1 KIIYNSDTITKTIP
15 VKIEYVEETD
25 NIAENENIL
34 VYKNC
39 SKTSVDIDVKNNI
52 SFLSM
57 PEDNLFFPDIVYLAI
72 GMIANKLQKEQKY
85 FIQSS
90 VVKNEKG
97 NSIMFLGD
105 PNSGKTTLASKL
117 ILTGNWSLVSNDN
130 VIVKLEKDKLVTIAG
145 TKSVQMRYGAIKL
158 FFPQLLDKIN
168 TPKEIDTRDEWD
180 IKIYVNDIFKEIGVK
195 YSDES
200 VVSDIYIINTV
211 KNGDIFIREREAID
225 RNLLIYEHLTKQIR
239 SNRYALTSFD
249 RPMPSFEQEEYMQA
263 RYDMAKIISN
273 SINIY
278 ETKGSV
284 DNIIENIKAKNGR

>member
-1 KIIYNSDTITKTIP
+1 MIKFDFISEGEKVLSIYTDSQKVIKKIIYNYDTITKTIP

-200 VVSDIYIINTV
+200 VV
-211 KNGDIFIREREAID
+211 
-225 RNLLIYEHLTKQIR
+225 
-239 SNRYALTSFD
+239 
-249 RPMPSFEQEEYMQA
+249 
-263 RYDMAKIISN
+263 
-273 SINIY
+273 
-278 ETKGSV
+278 
-284 DNIIENIKAKNGR
+284 